1 MADEK
6 NPQSGANRPLTGN
19 IAGKNGGLII
29 EGRVELE
36 EAERMPAGLGLKAY
50 AFDRLGQLLGTG
62 DVDARGSFTVPV
74 KLAAPGDVELVIA
87 PPDEPQVVRKSAA
100 YSQKFAATDWT
111 GEAGNF
117 RLNPDIHLPKIIWS
131 PLLPVRVCVSGHVR
145 KVHQDNDA
153 PPCPVPYV
161 KVEIFDVDREDC
173 WRLYVVRWWDKLLYR
188 PVIRVPELLKERI
201 FEPPLPLPDP
211 IWSLS
216 RLETGARESQ
226 PVASRRSNFGDTV
239 SFNPQPDPPYWSS
252 RNLSQPQSRE
262 ASGREAISLASASS
276 AQTASAAA
284 ASTPAMQARASDITT
299 SLENLTLTSRIAPWL
314 IFPRCFYS
322 RRLVCTTYT
331 DSNGFFRCCFDWPLF
346 HVRNGRWRFD
356 PRPDIIIRVTQVING
371 VETVIYMDPY
381 ASTHWNVT
389 NAHIDL
395 NLDNEEIQCG
405 DGGDHDPLPGTP
417 VFFTRIG
424 DDEVYLIN
432 QNTGLYEVP
441 PLSNVAYGG
450 SLLVYAQFGDD
461 LTDGSPARYYRL
473 SYARRGTSNF
483 TPITTPMNDTRVN
496 KVTFFSESFNL
507 GPITVNGVTALYR
520 VRNFANYF
528 WYNPDWIGNWSTPQ
542 AEEDTGTYV
551 LRLEVFDETGLRL
564 VAGQVDY
571 RDGTVTPPT
580 VLPPMTDPP
589 RMPSP
594 PSTRIHSCDLVITLD
609 NKPPVVDLQI
619 PAVLNECGVI
629 PGSSVPPLDFTAHV
643 SQENGRLRAWSLV
656 YLKGMIPVY
665 QSLGA
670 GSSGTSNNGSPATV
684 NQVVSGAPLLV
695 GLTTT
700 CAFALRLSATA
711 HIRDGRN
718 FIYHVEQNKAIAIEN
733 CAPCS
738 DD

>member
-6 NPQSGANRPLTGN
+6 NPQGGTQRPPVGGN
-19 IAGKNGGLII
+19 AGRNGGLVI

-36 EAERMPAGLGLKAY
+36 EAESMPAGVGLKAY
-50 AFDRLGQLLGTG
+50 VFDRLGQLLGTG
-62 DVDARGSFTVPV
+62 DVDPRGGFTVPV

-100 YSQKFAATDWT
+100 YNQRFAAADWT

-117 RLNPDIHLPKIIWS
+117 RLRPHIFVPKTVWW
-131 PLLPVRVCVSGHVR
+131 PWLPVRVCVSGHVR
-145 KVHQDNDA
+145 KVHHGDTQTF
-153 PPCPVPYV
+153 CPVPYV

-173 WRLYVVRWWDKLLYR
+173 WWQYIVRWWDKLQYR
-188 PVIRVPELLKERI
+188 PVVRIPEILRERI
-201 FEPPLPLPDP
+201 FEPPPPRPDP
-211 IWSLS
+211 IGPVA
-216 RLETGARESQ
+216 RLENRALASQ
-226 PVASRRSNFGDTV
+226 HVAFRQPGFADAVNFD
-239 SFNPQPDPPYWSS
+239 PQPDPPPPSS
-252 RNLSQPQSRE
+252 RNLAQPLSVE
-262 ASGREAISLASASS
+262 ASGHEAMSRASS
-276 AQTASAAA
+276 MQTPPAQATAWKSTGIAA
-284 ASTPAMQARASDITT
+284 

-314 IFPRCFYS
+314 IFARCFYS

-331 DSNGFFRCCFDWPLF
+331 DSSGYFKCCFNWPVF
-346 HVRNGRWRFD
+346 HQRNGRWRFD

-381 ASTHWNVT
+381 ASTRWNVT

-405 DGGDHDPLPGTP
+405 DGGDRDPLPGSP

-473 SYARRGTSNF
+473 SYARRGTSVF
-483 TPITTPMNDTRVN
+483 TPITTPMSDTRVN
-496 KVTFFSESFNL
+496 KSTFFSESYNL
-507 GPITVNGVTALYR
+507 GPFTVNGVTALYR
-520 VRNFANYF
+520 VRNFAGYY
-528 WYNPDWIGNWSTPQ
+528 WYNPDWIGNWPTPQ
-542 AEEDTGTYV
+542 TEEDTGTYV
-551 LRLEVFDETGLRL
+551 LRLEVFDETGLKL
-564 VAGQVDY
+564 TSGQVDY
-571 RDGTVTPPT
+571 RDGTVAPPT

-589 RMPSP
+589 RIPSP
-594 PSTRIHSCDLVITLD
+594 PSTRINSCDLIITLD
-609 NKPPVVDLQI
+609 NKPPVVNLQI

-629 PGSSVPPLDFTAHV
+629 PGSSVPPLDFTASV
-643 SQENGRLRAWSLV
+643 SQENGRLRSWSLV
-656 YLKGMIPVY
+656 YLKGVNPVY
-665 QSLGA
+665 HSLGA
-670 GSSGTSNNGSPATV
+670 GSSGTSNNGSPASI

-695 GLTTT
+695 DLTTT

-733 CAPCS
+733 CPPCS

>member
-1 MADEK
+1 MANEK
-6 NPQSGANRPLTGN
+6 NPQSEGQKPLAGGS
-19 IAGKNGGLII
+19 AGKDGGLVI

-36 EAERMPAGLGLKAY
+36 EAASKPADLTLKAY
-50 AFDRLGQLLGTG
+50 VFDRLGQLLGTG
-62 DVDARGSFTVPV
+62 DVDARGTFTVPV
-74 KLAAPGDVELVIA
+74 KLSAPSDVELVIA
-87 PPDEPQVVRKSAA
+87 PPDEPQVARKSAA
-100 YSQKFAATDWT
+100 YNRKYAATDWT
-111 GEAGNF
+111 GQTGNF
-117 RLNPDIHLPKIIWS
+117 RLNPNIFLPKIIWS
-131 PLLPVRVCVSGHVR
+131 PWWPVRVCVSGHVR
-145 KVHQDNDA
+145 KVHDGEA
-153 PPCPVPYV
+153 PCPVPYV

-173 WRLYVVRWWDKLLYR
+173 WWPYFVRWWDKLVYR
-188 PVIRVPELLKERI
+188 PVIRVPEILKERL
-201 FEPPLPLPDP
+201 FEEPPPIPDP
-211 IWSLS
+211 IGPVA
-216 RLETGARESQ
+216 RLGIGALESQ
-226 PVASRRSNFGDTV
+226 RVAFGQASFGETV
-239 SFNPQPDPPYWSS
+239 GFNPQPDPPRW
-252 RNLSQPQSRE
+252 LSGTSLQAMGDE
-262 ASGREAISLASASS
+262 ASGHEAMSMSSS
-276 AQTASAAA
+276 AQTTVSPQAAQ
-284 ASTPAMQARASDITT
+284 SMQVRSSDIAT
-299 SLENLTLTSRIAPWL
+299 SVENLTLTSRIAPWL

-331 DSNGFFRCCFDWPLF
+331 DSSGFFRCCFNWPRF
-346 HVRNGRWRFD
+346 HFRNGRWRYD

-381 ASTHWNVT
+381 ASTRWNTT

-405 DGGDHDPLPGTP
+405 GGGEHNPLPGSP

-432 QNTGLYEVP
+432 QNNGLYEVP

-473 SYARRGTSNF
+473 SYARRGTSTF
-483 TPITTPMNDTRVN
+483 TPITTPMSDTRVN
-496 KVTFFSESFNL
+496 KSTFFSESFNL
-507 GPITVNGVTALYR
+507 GPVTVNGVTALYR
-520 VRNFANYF
+520 VRNFASYY
-528 WYNPDWIGNWSTPQ
+528 WYNPDWIGNWWTPQ
-542 AEEDTGTYV
+542 AEEDTGTYI
-551 LRLEVFDETGLRL
+551 LRLEVFDETGLHL
-564 VAGQVDY
+564 MSNQVDY
-571 RDGTVTPPT
+571 RDGTVAPPA

-589 RMPSP
+589 RIPSP

-609 NKPPVVDLQI
+609 NKPPVVNLLI

-629 PGSSVPPLDFTAHV
+629 PGSSVPPLDFTAQV

-656 YLKGMIPVY
+656 YLKGINPVY
-665 QSLGA
+665 HSLGA
-670 GSSGTSNNGSPATV
+670 GSSGTSNTGSPATI

-718 FIYHVEQNKAIAIEN
+718 FIYHAEQNKAIAIEN
-733 CAPCS
+733 CPPCS